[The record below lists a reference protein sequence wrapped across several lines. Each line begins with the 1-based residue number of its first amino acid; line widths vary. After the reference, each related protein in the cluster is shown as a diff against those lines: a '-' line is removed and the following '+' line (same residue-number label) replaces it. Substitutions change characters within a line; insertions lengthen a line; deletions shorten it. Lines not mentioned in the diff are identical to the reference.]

1 MTSTK
6 RAGQARPKD
15 LQGIRQRGSAYQ
27 VRVYGG
33 ADPVT
38 GRPVMLSGT
47 AMSEKEAIRL
57 RNRFRGEVAEDKSAR
72 TTATVAYLIREWLAQ
87 HRADEDTV
95 KD

>member
-6 RAGQARPKD
+6 RARQARPKD

-38 GRPVMLSGT
+38 GRPVL
-47 AMSEKEAIRL
+47 L
-57 RNRFRGEVAEDKSAR
+57 
-72 TTATVAYLIREWLAQ
+72 LING
-87 HRADEDTV
+87 
-95 KD
+95 